1 MKNIEIKN
9 ALKRLIA
16 LGSLSFVLVT
26 TGCSS
31 KENNAEPSNEVT
43 TEVENNNEQENTANA
58 NDTQETENNNTE
70 DNEIVK
76 YFEDKNK
83 ELNSTIKEE
92 NSLLYTDNIELT
104 NEIWNEYF
112 IDAIDFIFYDKEYKD
127 TKFADLNPEAQQ
139 KCIDELQEAENKM
152 NMINPNWKED
162 LGNIKDATAEAYS
175 NLLYSIEN
183 LIGTDNYNKI
193 KDSIGSLK
201 DGLSDIGNSIKD
213 SANNLYQGYKSSHQ
227 K

>member
-1 MKNIEIKN
+1 MKNIEFKK

-16 LGSLSFVLVT
+16 MGALSFVLVT

-31 KENNAEPSNEVT
+31 KENNAEPENVVT

-92 NSLLYTDNIELT
+92 NGLLYTDNIELT

-127 TKFADLNPEAQQ
+127 TKFADLNPEAQA
-139 KCIDELQEAENKM
+139 KCIEELINTKNKIES
-152 NMINPNWKED
+152 INPNWQED
-162 LGNIKDATAEAYS
+162 IENIKGSTIEAYY
-175 NLLYSIEN
+175 NILEKIEQ
-183 LIGTDNYNKI
+183 LIGTENYNN
-193 KDSIGSLK
+193 IGDLINNGK
-201 DGLSDIGNSIKD
+201 DGLKNIGNDIGDTVDHI
-213 SANNLYQGYKSSHQ
+213 YQEYKSNH

>member
-1 MKNIEIKN
+1 MRNINIKK
-9 ALKRLIA
+9 ALKKLIA

-92 NSLLYTDNIELT
+92 NGLLYTDNIELT

-112 IDAIDFIFYDKEYKD
+112 IDAIDFIFYGKEYKD

-139 KCIDELQEAENKM
+139 KCIDELKEVENKI
-152 NMINPNWKED
+152 NKINPNWKED
-162 LGNIKDATAEAYS
+162 LGNIKDSTAEAYS
-175 NLLYSIEN
+175 NLLDIIEK

-193 KDSIGSLK
+193 KNIK
-201 DGLSDIGNSIKD
+201 DSIKD
-213 SANNLYQGYKSSHQ
+213 SIIDSASDWYQGYKSNHQ